1 MTRLKITTILGT
13 RPEIIRL
20 SRLITLLDSE
30 TDHTVIHTGQNFD
43 SNLSDVF
50 FRDLGLRLPDIHLN
64 TDSSSLGASL
74 GSMFQQTEVILL
86 EQRPDAV
93 LILGDTNSALV
104 AILARRLGIPVFH
117 MEAGNRSFDERV
129 PEELNRRVVDHIS
142 TFNLPYSEFAREN
155 LIREGI
161 HPNTI
166 CKTGSPM
173 PEVLNFIDP
182 RVDHS
187 GILEGLG
194 VKPNQYFLVS
204 AHRQETVNNRAG
216 LTKLFTSMA
225 RLAEDTGLP
234 IIVSKH
240 PRLGSMLEEHQVVT
254 PKNVIPCEPFGYIDY
269 LKLQKNAKCVLSD
282 SGTISE
288 ESAYLGF
295 PAVTIRES
303 FERQEASET
312 GSIVLAG
319 LDYGSWVSAIE
330 VTLRNP
336 AVSIPLEY
344 QVTDFSARVYK
355 FIISKLAI
363 SRSGQQAP

>member
-1 MTRLKITTILGT
+1 MTNLKVVTILGT

-20 SRLITLLDSE
+20 SRLITLLDRE

-50 FRDLGLRLPDIHLN
+50 FRDLDLRPPDLHLN
-64 TDSSSLGASL
+64 ADSSSLGASL
-74 GSMFQQTEVILL
+74 GSIFQQTEAAL
-86 EQRPDAV
+86 EELRPDAV

-104 AILARRLGIPVFH
+104 AILVRRLGIPVFH

-161 HPNTI
+161 HPNSI

-182 RVDHS
+182 RVDES
-187 GILEGLG
+187 SILEILG
-194 VKPNQYFLVS
+194 VKPSQYFLVS
-204 AHRQETVNNRAG
+204 AHRQETVNNREG
-216 LTKLFTSMA
+216 LTKLFTCMA
-225 RLAEDTGLP
+225 RLAEDSGLP
-234 IIVSKH
+234 VIVSKH
-240 PRLGSMLEEHQVVT
+240 PRLASMLEKNNVNT
-254 PKNVIPCEPFGYIDY
+254 PDNVILCEPFGYIDY

-295 PAVTIRES
+295 AAVTIRES

-319 LDYGSWVSAIE
+319 LDYGSWVSAID
-330 VTLRNP
+330 VTLRHP
-336 AVSIPLEY
+336 AVSTPLEY
-344 QVTDFSARVYK
+344 QATDFSARVYK
-355 FIISKLAI
+355 FIISKLVV
-363 SRSGQQAP
+363 SRNGHQAH